1 MIAWRWIRNGLG
13 VAGVALVLVLTLV
26 TAVLAAL
33 IAPRLLSA
41 SEQAETRVS
50 ITQVTGGGASY
61 ELATFVAD
69 FQASLTSDPVRRV
82 TAQAA
87 GVTVASVSANL
98 RTERLGD
105 SSSVLVSFVAGS
117 GEAADAGLRAA
128 VRQGLA
134 GLVNEARRRS
144 DLELRAAIAQ
154 QSSVLSAVVRPQPSI
169 DQGVPKEF
177 RQRSR
182 DYMIQRAAEGVAD
195 ASGQAVLVQT
205 AAKSLDGIIRTQQV
219 SLQQLPTTSASIRI
233 VLAAAGTCFLVA
245 AAGVLVVRR
254 RWPQS
259 VPSALRLPDG
269 GTVGGR
275 HAASSSAPGESEHE
289 GPPG

>member
-1 MIAWRWIRNGLG
+1 
-13 VAGVALVLVLTLV
+13 
-26 TAVLAAL
+26 
-33 IAPRLLSA
+33 
-41 SEQAETRVS
+41 
-50 ITQVTGGGASY
+50 
-61 ELATFVAD
+61 
-69 FQASLTSDPVRRV
+69 
-82 TAQAA
+82 
-87 GVTVASVSANL
+87 
-98 RTERLGD
+98 
-105 SSSVLVSFVAGS
+105 
-117 GEAADAGLRAA
+117 
-128 VRQGLA
+128 
-134 GLVNEARRRS
+134 VNDARRRS
-144 DLELRAAIAQ
+144 DLELRAAVAQ
-154 QSSVLSAVVRPQPSI
+154 QSSVLSAVGRPQPSI
-169 DQGVPKEF
+169 DQGVPKEY

-182 DYMIQRAAEGVAD
+182 DFMIQRAAEGVAD